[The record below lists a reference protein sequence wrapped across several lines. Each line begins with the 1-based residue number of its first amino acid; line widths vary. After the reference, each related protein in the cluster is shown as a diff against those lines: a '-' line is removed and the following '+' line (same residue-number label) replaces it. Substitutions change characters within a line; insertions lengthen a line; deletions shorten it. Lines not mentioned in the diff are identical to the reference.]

1 MSDHEDAITRPKLH
15 HINLK
20 TTRLQ
25 EMVQNCFLS
34 GFGYP

>member
-1 MSDHEDAITRPKLH
+1 MSERKETISRPKLH